1 MVMVAGGVAALWLPE
16 ASVAVAV
23 KLCSPSASAGVTID
37 QAPVVASATTVPMN
51 RPFSYTF
58 TVLPGS
64 AEPVTVITLM
74 LVTPSIA
81 PVSGPTEVI
90 AGTEGGAV
98 STVMPIEFDGELVLP
113 ASSVAVAV

>member
-1 MVMVAGGVAALWLPE
+1 
-16 ASVAVAV
+16 
-23 KLCSPSASAGVTID
+23 
-37 QAPVVASATTVPMN
+37 
-51 RPFSYTF
+51 
-58 TVLPGS
+58 
-64 AEPVTVITLM
+64 M
-74 LVTPSIA
+74 LVTPSTA